1 MNLTRAHILAALA
14 PLEVERV
21 EVPEWG
27 GVVFVRAMSGAERDA
42 FELATAPPL
51 GTFANLRARLVA
63 LCACEEDGTRLFLD
77 ADAAQLGTLD
87 ARALD
92 RIFQAARRL
101 NALGADDFEQIKKN

>member
-1 MNLTRAHILAALA
+1 MILSRDLILAAGA
-14 PLEVERV
+14 ARPVERV

-27 GVVFVRAMSGAERDA
+27 GAVFVRTMSGAERDA

-63 LCACEEDGTRLFLD
+63 LCACDEGGARLFED
-77 ADAAQLGTLD
+77 ADAARLGELD

-92 RIFQAARRL
+92 RVFAAARRL
-101 NALGADDFEQIKKN
+101 NALGADDYEQIKKN